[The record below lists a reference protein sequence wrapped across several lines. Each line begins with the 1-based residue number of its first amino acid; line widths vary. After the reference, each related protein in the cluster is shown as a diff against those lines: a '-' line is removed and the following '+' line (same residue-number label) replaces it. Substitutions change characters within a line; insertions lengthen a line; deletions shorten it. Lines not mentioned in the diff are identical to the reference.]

1 MKVSA
6 TLEQELR
13 AAIDGEVRF
22 DAFTR
27 KIYSTDASMYE
38 IEPVG
43 LVLPKTDADV
53 KKTLQIAQRH
63 NVAIL
68 PRGGG
73 TSLAGQTVGEALVL
87 DFSKYMNQVLELNA
101 DEEWARVQPGL
112 VQDHFNDYLS
122 PRGFVFGPNTST
134 SSRATIGGMLG
145 NNSSGSR
152 SIVYGKTV
160 DHVIEVSGYFAD
172 GEPFSF
178 RPVDTD
184 SLVDLMRQDSR
195 TGRLHKALKDIVDQ
209 QRGRLKTATPKSC
222 AA

>member
-1 MKVSA
+1 
-6 TLEQELR
+6 
-13 AAIDGEVRF
+13 
-22 DAFTR
+22 
-27 KIYSTDASMYE
+27 MYE

-53 KKTLQIAQRH
+53 QKTLQIAQRH

-73 TSLAGQTVGEALVL
+73 TSLAGQTVGEALIL
-87 DFSKYMNQVLELNA
+87 DFSKYMNQVLELDAN
-101 DEEWARVQPGL
+101 EEWARVQPGL

-160 DHVIEVSGYFAD
+160 DHVIEVSGYFVD
-172 GEPFSF
+172 GEPLLFWTCGCG
-178 RPVDTD
+178 V
-184 SLVDLMRQDSR
+184 SR
-195 TGRLHKALKDIVDQ
+195 RTHASGFAYGQAPSGAERY
-209 QRGRLKTATPKSC
+209 RGRPTGGD
-222 AA
+222 